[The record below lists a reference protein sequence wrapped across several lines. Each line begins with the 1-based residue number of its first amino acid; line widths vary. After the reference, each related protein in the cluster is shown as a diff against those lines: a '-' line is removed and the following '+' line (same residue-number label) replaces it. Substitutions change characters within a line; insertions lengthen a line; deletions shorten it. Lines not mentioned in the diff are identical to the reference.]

1 MAEGVEFM
9 NRKLKGYLENRGAKE
24 LDTSVLEALKREMNE
39 RTIPEIVKN
48 IKQNEQNVA
57 EIRFSPKAAS
67 RHKKRD

>member
-1 MAEGVEFM
+1 M